1 MIEAF
6 CTSEDIDVIAGFLTY
21 GSDLIFRAIGLFG
34 VVFHCR
40 LGGMGAVA
48 LKAWAPSLAAW

>member
-40 LGGMGAVA
+40 LGGLGAAVP
-48 LKAWAPSLAAW
+48 KAQASSLTAW